1 MTSQWDAY
9 VAREMAEFN
18 KRRIDIS
25 GLLIAGR
32 KAALAALYDQER
44 NKTLPG
50 SIDHPPESYD
60 GTGALMVLTTSI
72 ANVDIGPAIDAA
84 VLEAVVQMG
93 NPEQVA
99 TPPLTWSAIASRILR
114 SYCITVAW
122 GLPIMFVLLALRVVL
137 R

>member
-1 MTSQWDAY
+1 MDRNPTRMTSLTITTRPD
-9 VAREMAEFN
+9 VDR
-18 KRRIDIS
+18 
-25 GLLIAGR
+25 LLIAGR

-44 NKTLPG
+44 SKDIPG
-50 SIDHPPESYD
+50 SIDAPPESYD
-60 GTGALMVLTTSI
+60 GKGELRVLTTSI

-93 NPEQVA
+93 NPEQAA
-99 TPPLTWSAIASRILR
+99 TAPLTWSAIASRILR

-137 R
+137 W